1 MQAPLLRL
9 LPNKNRKG
17 EEEEQK
23 ENEIHAGT
31 RRTGQ
36 TAPSTGNERHFAAD
50 PLWSS
55 RKCNET
61 LITVFGVFPSSFVQG
76 EPFVIVVNQTRSD
89 CNLQYL

>member
-17 EEEEQK
+17 KEEQK

-61 LITVFGVFPSSFVQG
+61 LITVFGVFPSFLLYK
-76 EPFVIVVNQTRSD
+76 E
-89 CNLQYL
+89 NLLLLL